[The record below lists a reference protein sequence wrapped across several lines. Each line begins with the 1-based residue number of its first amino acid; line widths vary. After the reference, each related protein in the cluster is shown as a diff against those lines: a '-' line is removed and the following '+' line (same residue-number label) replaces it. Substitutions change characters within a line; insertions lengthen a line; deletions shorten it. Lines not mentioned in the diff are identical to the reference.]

1 MHFTTCFLLCVDL
14 SELKKWEIEEG
25 HRLES
30 LYRNRLENETIKL
43 KTEINNKIEMIKV
56 KLKENLETTK
66 LRIQSQLEK
75 ERQVMTKEV
84 YFLYNI
90 SFLLV

>member
-1 MHFTTCFLLCVDL
+1 MHFITSFLLCIDL

-25 HRLES
+25 NRLES
-30 LYRNRLENETIKL
+30 LYRNRLESETIQL

-66 LRIQSQLEK
+66 LRIHSQLEK
-75 ERQVMTKEV
+75 ERQVIMKRNV
-84 YFLYNI
+84 
-90 SFLLV
+90 